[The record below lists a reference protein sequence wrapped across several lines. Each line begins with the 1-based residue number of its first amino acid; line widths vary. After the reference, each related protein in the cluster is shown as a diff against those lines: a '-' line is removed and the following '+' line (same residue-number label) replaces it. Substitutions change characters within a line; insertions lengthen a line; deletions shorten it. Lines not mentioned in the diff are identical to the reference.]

1 MTHIDPT
8 VLDVSRAVS
17 KLNHPDEHK
26 HLTIDDLR
34 SGLARG
40 IAFQFEMA
48 KLANLAPDYDAIN
61 TVACIMASH
70 GARSATIEAHA
81 TAVTGLLVGAPF

>member
-17 KLNHPDEHK
+17 NLNGADRNEGQG
-26 HLTIDDLR
+26 IDDMR
-34 SGLARG
+34 ARLARN

-48 KLANLAPDYDAIN
+48 KLPRLAPDVDAIN
-61 TVACIMASH
+61 TVVAIMASH
-70 GARSATIEAHA
+70 GARPTTIAEHSV
-81 TAVTGLLVGAPF
+81 AVTGLLVGAPS